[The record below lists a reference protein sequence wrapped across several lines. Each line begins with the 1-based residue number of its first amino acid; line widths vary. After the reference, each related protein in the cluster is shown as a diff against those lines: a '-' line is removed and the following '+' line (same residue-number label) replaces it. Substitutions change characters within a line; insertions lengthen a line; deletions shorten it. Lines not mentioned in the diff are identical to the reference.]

1 VKRGLTTPA
10 PSETLPAVPPDFRG
24 LPLLFVALC
33 LDKPDSVP
41 LRLSTR
47 EAHLAFLAENAA
59 QVKLG
64 GPFLDAAGEKP
75 IGSML
80 IVEARDAAGAQALLA
95 RDPYAQAGLFASVEV
110 KPWRRVVGA
119 EL

>member
-1 VKRGLTTPA
+1 M
-10 PSETLPAVPPDFRG
+10 
-24 LPLLFVALC
+24 LFVALC

-41 LRLSTR
+41 LRLSIR

-64 GPFLDAAGEKP
+64 GPFLDAAEKP

-80 IVEARDAAGAQALLA
+80 IVEAADVAGAQALLA
-95 RDPYAQAGLFASVEV
+95 RDPYALAGLFASVEV

>member
-1 VKRGLTTPA
+1 
-10 PSETLPAVPPDFRG
+10 
-24 LPLLFVALC
+24 LLFVALC
-33 LDKPDSVP
+33 LDKPDHLA
-41 LRLSTR
+41 LRLATR

-64 GPFLDAAGEKP
+64 GAFLDAAGEKP

-80 IVEARDAAGAQALLA
+80 IVEAPDVAAARTLLG
-95 RDPYAQAGLFASVEV
+95 RDPYALADLFASVEL

>member
-47 EAHLAFLAENAA
+47 DAHLAFLAENAA

-64 GPFLDAAGEKP
+64 GPFLDTGEKP

-80 IVEARDAAGAQALLA
+80 IVEAADAAGAAALLA
-95 RDPYAQAGLFASVEV
+95 RDPYALAGLFASVEV
-110 KPWRRVVGA
+110 RPWRRVVGA

>member
-1 VKRGLTTPA
+1 M
-10 PSETLPAVPPDFRG
+10 
-24 LPLLFVALC
+24 LFVALC
-33 LDKPDSVP
+33 LDKPDHVP
-41 LRLSTR
+41 LRLATR
-47 EAHLAFLAENAA
+47 DAHLAFLAEHAA

-75 IGSML
+75 VGSML
-80 IVEARDAAGAQALLA
+80 IVEAPDAAAAEALLT
-95 RDPYAQAGLFASVEV
+95 RDPYAIAGLFASVEI